1 MPSAPE
7 HHEDA
12 PGAQPAAAPAACP
25 LPGSATPTNEQHAA
39 WMAALAAGKC
49 LHCAGELGKGWRAE
63 DGPFCCRGCRAV
75 YELLHG
81 EGLTRYY
88 ELRQGPQA
96 PVPSLRPD
104 SFAWLDRLLEERA
117 AAGPAATHGAAPGG
131 GRALEPAGLLR
142 LTLDIQGV
150 HCAACVWLLEELFQR
165 EPAGLELRINPAVGS
180 VDLVWDLARGD
191 LKHYLAEA
199 ERFGYRLGPSRKS
212 PAPRSRALLF
222 RMAVSI
228 AIAMNVMMF
237 SLSYYFGLAPTDGPL
252 FDFFGW
258 LNLGL
263 ATLSLIVGGPVF
275 LRGALAGLR
284 RRMAHLDLP
293 IALGMTL
300 AYAGSAYA
308 YFEGGPRAAYFDSLT
323 VFIALM
329 LVGRF
334 AQERILERNR
344 NSLLAGGGA
353 DLITTKRRVPGE
365 GRLEAVGAAALKRGD
380 ELWIAPGD
388 LLPVEGILLRQP
400 AEASL
405 DWITGESAPV
415 AYAPGDTLPAG
426 AFNASRHGF
435 AVTPVEDFANSRLES
450 LLRSREAE
458 GAWKPSWWHR
468 VSTLYV
474 TLVLT
479 AAALGFA
486 IWFWI
491 VGDLRR
497 ALEVTVA
504 VLAVTCPCALGLAS
518 PLAEELIHTAL
529 RRRGVFLRTGSFMEK
544 ALRVRKVLL
553 DKTGTLTLD
562 RLRLAPESRRALW
575 ALAPADQAILWTMCA
590 RSNHPVSRSL
600 AEALAAAGG
609 PAGLDAAEAAAGL
622 EEAPGQGLRWARPDG
637 EYRLGRPEFA
647 GAPAPGGDPAATHF
661 TRNGALLAS
670 FHFEEDYK
678 PDAAAEL
685 AALASQGYALH
696 LLSGDAQAK
705 VDRAAAALGIAA
717 EHAHGGLTPEAKAAL
732 VRALDAH
739 DTLMVGDGINDSPS
753 FEAALCAATPAV
765 DRPVLPGK
773 ADFFF
778 LGDGIA
784 ALRRALAA
792 AGRLRGVLRDNLIF
806 ALVYNLAAVA
816 LCLAGLVDPVL
827 AAILMPVSSVGIVAF
842 TAWRLSGRRLS
853 WMS

>member
-12 PGAQPAAAPAACP
+12 PGAQPGATPAACP
-25 LPGSATPTNEQHAA
+25 LPGLAPPEPTEAQRAA

-49 LHCAGELGKGWRAE
+49 LHCAGDLGKGWHAE

-88 ELRQGPQA
+88 DLRQGPQA
-96 PVPSLRPD
+96 PVATLRPD

-117 AAGPAATHGAAPGG
+117 AAGATSADP
-131 GRALEPAGLLR
+131 LIR
-142 LTLDIQGV
+142 LSLDIQGV

-165 EPAGLELRINPAVGS
+165 EAGGVELRINPSLGTVQLLWNPA
-180 VDLVWDLARGD
+180 AGD

-199 ERFGYRLGPSRKS
+199 ERFGYRLGPSRKTL
-212 PAPRSRALLF
+212 APRSRGLLF
-222 RMAVSI
+222 RMAVCI
-228 AIAMNVMMF
+228 AVAMNVMMF
-237 SLSYYFGLAPTDGPL
+237 SLSYYFGLAPTDGAL
-252 FDFFGW
+252 FRFFGW

-263 ATLSLIVGGPVF
+263 ATVSMAAGGPVF

-284 RRMAHLDLP
+284 RRVAHLDLP
-293 IALGMTL
+293 IALGMLL
-300 AYAGSAYA
+300 AYAGSVYA

-329 LVGRF
+329 LVGRW

-344 NSLLAGGGA
+344 NSLLVGGGA
-353 DLITTKRRVPGE
+353 DLITVKRRAE
-365 GRLEAVGAAALKRGD
+365 SGRLETVGAAALKAGD

-388 LLPVEGILLRQP
+388 LLPVEGILLRH
-400 AEASL
+400 EVELSL
-405 DWITGESAPV
+405 DWITGESAP
-415 AYAPGDTLPAG
+415 AHFTPGDRVPAG
-426 AFNASRHGF
+426 AFNASRHGAALAATENF
-435 AVTPVEDFANSRLES
+435 ADSRLEA
-450 LLRSREAE
+450 LLRESAAE
-458 GAWKPSWWHR
+458 GAWRPSWWHR

-474 TLVLT
+474 TLVLVS
-479 AAALGFA
+479 AALGFA
-486 IWFWI
+486 LWLTIA
-491 VGDLRR
+491 GDLRR

-562 RLRLAPESRRALW
+562 RLRLAPDSRRALW
-575 ALAPADQAILWTMCA
+575 ALAPAEQATLWTMCA

-600 AEALAAAGG
+600 AEALAAGGG
-609 PAGLDAAEAAAGL
+609 PAALDPGEAAEGL
-622 EEAPGQGLRWARPDG
+622 EELPGQGLLWRRPDA
-637 EYRLGRPEFA
+637 EYRLGRPDFA
-647 GAPAPGGDPAATHF
+647 AAAEPAPGGDSAATHF
-661 TRNGALLAS
+661 TKNGALLAS
-670 FHFEEDYK
+670 FRFEEDFK

-685 AALASQGYALH
+685 AALAAQGYALH
-696 LLSGDAQAK
+696 LLSGDSQAK

-717 EHAHGGLTPEAKAAL
+717 EHAHGDLTPEAKAAL
-732 VRALDAH
+732 VRQLDAH

-792 AGRLRGVLRDNLIF
+792 AVRLRAVLRDNLIF
-806 ALVYNLAAVA
+806 ALVYNVAAVA
-816 LCLAGLVDPVL
+816 LCLAGLVDPVM
-827 AAILMPVSSVGIVAF
+827 AAILMPISSVGIVAF
-842 TAWRLSGRRLS
+842 TAWRLSGRRLT